1 MGEGS
6 KKNPWDDAE
15 PEILRLAKFL
25 DGFYKESDRG
35 AVLMAAS
42 VLDEV
47 LSSMIQAFLTDTP
60 ESKKLV
66 EDFNAPLGTFSSRVM
81 AAYAMGLIEEQ
92 EYIEVEA
99 IRKIRNLFGHSWDGI
114 DFDMPKVKGQIQ
126 KLPFE
131 KEKPRARLNHA
142 VANLLGDWLWR
153 ERLVTKERR
162 KVKEWSHK
170 GGFGRK
176 LPNS

>member
-1 MGEGS
+1 MRTENKS
-6 KKNPWDDAE
+6 EPWKNAE

-35 AVLMAAS
+35 AVLMAGS

-47 LSSMIQAFLTDTP
+47 LSTMIQAFLTDTP
-60 ESKKLV
+60 ESRKLLS
-66 EDFNAPLGTFSSRVM
+66 DFNAPLGTFSSRIL
-81 AAYAMGLIEEQ
+81 AAYAMGLIEKQ
-92 EYIEVEA
+92 EYNEVES

-114 DFDMPKVKGQIQ
+114 SLESPKVKGQIE
-126 KLPFE
+126 KLPYE
-131 KEKPRARLNHA
+131 GEKPRTRLNNT

-153 ERLVTKERR
+153 ERLVSKEKRSF
-162 KVKEWSHK
+162 KEWSHK

-176 LPNS
+176 VHET